1 VREGN
6 QSGVGDFQKGGKMK
20 KDDKRIIERI
30 AKVIKQD
37 STVPCS
43 DDLAVKA
50 AHLFLAAFREAQA
63 PAGQ

>member
-1 VREGN
+1 
-6 QSGVGDFQKGGKMK
+6 M
-20 KDDKRIIERI
+20 KDDKIIEQL

-43 DDLAVKA
+43 DDLAVQA

>member
-1 VREGN
+1 
-6 QSGVGDFQKGGKMK
+6 MK

-43 DDLAVKA
+43 DDLAMKA